1 VPITLGDLLMD
12 NLQGR
17 TCWRAF
23 ISGDDEAF
31 EDIYRL
37 YIDRL
42 FSFGLKYNTDRDLVK
57 DCLQDVFANIYYYR
71 ANLNPEANPL
81 SYLFTAL
88 RNSIFAKIK
97 KENKERGLP
106 YEIDHLFMLEWS
118 PETTWIKKE
127 EDKLLIAKLQQLIKK
142 LPIRQQ
148 EIIYLKFNEELGY
161 EEIAEMLNI
170 SIPTCRT
177 LVYRAIK
184 QLRENIEHV
193 PLAQVF
199 CLFFNKSIP
208 DC

>member
-1 VPITLGDLLMD
+1 MPITLGNLLMD

-23 ISGDDEAF
+23 ISGNDEAF

-42 FSFGLKYNTDRDLVK
+42 FSFGMKYNTDRDLVK

-71 ANLNPEANPL
+71 ANLNSEANPL

-142 LPIRQQ
+142 LPTRQQ

-170 SIPTCRT
+170 STPTCRT

-184 QLRENIEHV
+184 QLRENIENV
-193 PLAQVF
+193 PIAHLLYLAF
-199 CLFFNKSIP
+199 RRPS
-208 DC
+208 